1 MHSEP
6 VSYGDS
12 DPYILHIPP
21 TGQPYTLEMPQIIPD
36 STYYFWTLMGH
47 NHQIGTDFDIYKRN
61 SDGTRGEQVYEGF
74 YDVDYNFNQ
83 GYYSYSHPPI
93 RKFDPFLEVDMDD
106 GLIYESSWINN
117 GPNTVEFGFLTTNE
131 MFVGYYQYT
140 TQLPA
145 SIQDKDANV
154 SNIDVYPNPS
164 KENINLSY
172 TLKNTA
178 HAVVELFNMTGSKVK
193 TIVNSVQAAGKHLL
207 KIKSSDD
214 ELAPGT
220 YMVSVTVDGEVTTKK
235 VVSVN

>member
-1 MHSEP
+1 
-6 VSYGDS
+6 
-12 DPYILHIPP
+12 
-21 TGQPYTLEMPQIIPD
+21 
-36 STYYFWTLMGH
+36 
-47 NHQIGTDFDIYKRN
+47 
-61 SDGTRGEQVYEGF
+61 
-74 YDVDYNFNQ
+74 
-83 GYYSYSHPPI
+83 
-93 RKFDPFLEVDMDD
+93 
-106 GLIYESSWINN
+106 
-117 GPNTVEFGFLTTNE
+117 